1 MQRVEIRGCLPA
13 LLVLALFAAVAVAF
27 VVAGVALALPLL
39 AFFFVLGA
47 ARTIWRALSGRSTG
61 RGPGGAGH
69 PGHGPPPPGTI
80 EVVDREPAGP
90 VVDVGPAPRRD
101 GPTPPGT
108 GPAGGSPPAPR

>member
-1 MQRVEIRGCLPA
+1 VQRVEIRGCLPA
-13 LLVLALFAAVAVAF
+13 LLVLALVAAVAVAF

-47 ARTIWRALSGRSTG
+47 ARTIWRALS
-61 RGPGGAGH
+61 AGH
-69 PGHGPPPPGTI
+69 PGQGPPPPGTI

-101 GPTPPGT
+101 GATPPGT
-108 GPAGGSPPAPR
+108 FPGGGSPPAPR